1 MKKLTERYNGIC
13 PKLLCKSMQKD
24 INQELWL
31 SSSGFFPLYE
41 TNFKL
46 LVGDV
51 KSDSFV
57 LRLKLCALFLE
68 MC

>member
-1 MKKLTERYNGIC
+1 
-13 PKLLCKSMQKD
+13 MQTD

-31 SSSGFFPLYE
+31 SSSGFFLLYE